1 MRRGRA
7 CTNRDT
13 FASRYRG
20 TGLAFHDPAD
30 VQRVASPRN
39 FSCQLFGVLCV
50 MAIDAL
56 VKPLMNVAIF
66 QGLKP
71 LQITEIARRAERVVY
86 RPGQAI
92 IEEDV
97 DGDAAVL
104 IVSGDAVRISGPGC
118 EGAPRE
124 IAQGALLGEMAMLIE
139 TQHSSTVIARGSVR
153 ALRIT
158 RADLHAQMEED
169 PAVAD
174 HFVGKITGRLTR
186 LAQELRTV
194 DATLGGGQENLA
206 DATVH

>member
-1 MRRGRA
+1 
-7 CTNRDT
+7 
-13 FASRYRG
+13 
-20 TGLAFHDPAD
+20 
-30 VQRVASPRN
+30 
-39 FSCQLFGVLCV
+39 

-71 LQITEIARRAERVVY
+71 LQITEIARRAERVIY
-86 RPGQAI
+86 RPGQPI
-92 IEEDV
+92 IEEDSE
-97 DGDAAVL
+97 GDAAVL
-104 IVSGDAVRISGPGC
+104 IVAGDAVRISGPDCNGGP
-118 EGAPRE
+118 EE

-174 HFVGKITGRLTR
+174 HFVGKISGRLSR
-186 LAQELRTV
+186 LAQELKDIDT
-194 DATLGGGQENLA
+194 TLGGSSGLI
-206 DATVH
+206 DASVH